1 MTNQQ
6 TGSVALLEYRP
17 KTSPPAVAPPRPAP
31 ASASAPTPLAVT
43 PDRHTVRTDLP
54 VILALAG
61 DTLVVLLSQALA
73 FWLRFRSGWFP
84 VAAEAGPVNFLEYM
98 RLIVVGTSLLLFTFA
113 HLRVYSARKLINF
126 AEASEGILKGTGVW
140 IFAFLAIS
148 LALDFQPPISRLFA
162 LLSYLGCV
170 LFILPWRALFS
181 RVLKQERFIRQF
193 RRRVLCVGWNRDA
206 DQLTAAFAKDPHHL
220 YEIVGCVPSP
230 EGGFQIDPPTEM
242 PALGSYEALRGLLA
256 RHTVDVVVL
265 TDLRLVMEDV
275 VSLAN
280 LCEKDYVDF
289 KVVPAYFPMA
299 LTKLHLETIS
309 GVPILGALPPTE
321 TKSFFVL

>member
-1 MTNQQ
+1 MNQQ
-6 TGSVALLEYRP
+6 TESTTLFEYRRIP
-17 KTSPPAVAPPRPAP
+17 SAAPTRPAP
-31 ASASAPTPLAVT
+31 VAVPPAIT
-43 PDRHTVRTDLP
+43 PDRHSVRTDLP
-54 VILALAG
+54 VTLALIG
-61 DTLVVLLSQALA
+61 DTAVILLSQALA

-84 VAAEAGPVNFLEYM
+84 VAEDAGPVNFLEYM

-113 HLRVYSARKLINF
+113 HLRVYSARNLINF
-126 AEASEGILKGTGVW
+126 TEGSEGILKGTGVW
-140 IFAFLAIS
+140 IFAFLTIS

-162 LLSYLGCV
+162 LLSYMGCV
-170 LFILPWRALFS
+170 LFILPWRAALS
-181 RVLKQERFIRQF
+181 RVLKQERFIRHF

-230 EGGFQIDPPTEM
+230 KGGVQVDPPREM
-242 PALGSYEALRGLLA
+242 PVLGNYQDLRGLLA
-256 RHTVDVVVL
+256 RHAVDVVVL

-289 KVVPAYFPMA
+289 KVVPDYFPMA

-309 GVPILGALPPTE
+309 GVPILGALPPAK
-321 TKSFFVL
+321 TKAFFVL

>member
-1 MTNQQ
+1 MMNQQ
-6 TGSVALLEYRP
+6 TGSATLLEYRR
-17 KTSPPAVAPPRPAP
+17 TPAAAPSRPTAV
-31 ASASAPTPLAVT
+31 SASLALT
-43 PDRHTVRTDLP
+43 PDRHSVRTDLP
-54 VILALAG
+54 VTLALLG
-61 DTLVVLLSQALA
+61 DTSVILLSQALA

-98 RLIVVGTSLLLFTFA
+98 RLIVVGTTLLLFTFA
-113 HLRVYSARKLINF
+113 HLRVYSARNLINF
-126 AEASEGILKGTGVW
+126 TEASERILKGTGVW

-162 LLSYLGCV
+162 LLSYMGCV
-170 LFILPWRALFS
+170 LFILPWRAALS
-181 RVLKQERFIRQF
+181 GLLKQERFIRNF

-230 EGGFQIDPPTEM
+230 RGGFQAEPPTGL
-242 PALGSYEALRGLLA
+242 PTLGSFRDLEGLLT
-256 RHTVDVVVL
+256 RKSVDVVVL

-275 VSLAN
+275 VRLAN
-280 LCEKDYVDF
+280 LCEKEYVDF

-309 GVPILGALPPTE
+309 GVPILGALPSAE
-321 TKSFFVL
+321 TKSYFGL